1 MNFMNERKTSFSN
14 FLKAIGGMCLIFVAG
29 MVQVWEVATGRCL
42 KTWSVGGVVKSVAW
56 CPNSALSLVA
66 VAVDTKVQTN

>member
-1 MNFMNERKTSFSN
+1 
-14 FLKAIGGMCLIFVAG
+14 MCIFEAG

-42 KTWSVGGVVKSVAW
+42 KTWTVGGVVKSVAW

-66 VAVDTKVQTN
+66 VAVDTKVRTN

>member
-1 MNFMNERKTSFSN
+1 
-14 FLKAIGGMCLIFVAG
+14 MCIFVAG

-42 KTWSVGGVVKSVAW
+42 KTWAVGGVVKSVAW

-66 VAVDTKVQTN
+66 VAVDTKVRKYS

>member
-1 MNFMNERKTSFSN
+1 VSFLTSFLTA
-14 FLKAIGGMCLIFVAG
+14 FGGMFIFVAG

-42 KTWSVGGVVKSVAW
+42 KTWAVGGVVKSVAW

-66 VAVDTKVQTN
+66 VAVDTKV